1 MLEAE
6 DEQLTN
12 NIRSSQILIHAIKQL
27 ATDTPSS
34 QSGARREPGEV
45 PPSGHSDSSFDDE
58 AIDNEGEGEISAL
71 AKRILEL
78 SEGDKDKSATTG
90 AAGDAPQF
98 NPSVNG
104 ESTTGGGHDDLRA
117 SVQRAFSGQ
126 Q

>member
-1 MLEAE
+1 M
-6 DEQLTN
+6 TN

-27 ATDTPSS
+27 ATDAPSS
-34 QSGARREPGEV
+34 QAGGGGRRDNSEV
-45 PPSGHSDSSFDDE
+45 PASGHSDSSFDDE
-58 AIDNEGEGEISAL
+58 AMDNEGEGEISAL

-78 SEGDKDKSATTG
+78 SEGGDKSATTG
-90 AAGDAPQF
+90 AGSAGDAPHF

-104 ESTTGGGHDDLRA
+104 ETTTGGGHDDLRA